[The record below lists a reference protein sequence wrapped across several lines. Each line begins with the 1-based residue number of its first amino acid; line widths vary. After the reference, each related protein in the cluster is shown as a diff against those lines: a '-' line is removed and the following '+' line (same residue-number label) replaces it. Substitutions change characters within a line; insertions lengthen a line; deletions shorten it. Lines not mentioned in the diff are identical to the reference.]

1 MCSRSFFVRI
11 TLKGSKAKK
20 GDVQVELYIYNLDLN
35 HEKLLLVLQ
44 KNEQFHISSIIFIL
58 DSFTCSFSKKKNKKK
73 TIINAS
79 LNMMFSIAKNVI
91 LNLSIMTQ

>member
-58 DSFTCSFSKKKNKKK
+58 DSFTCSFSKKKKKK
-73 TIINAS
+73 TRINAS
-79 LNMMFSIAKNVI
+79 LNMMFAIAKNVI

>member
-11 TLKGSKAKK
+11 ALKGSKAKK

-58 DSFTCSFSKKKNKKK
+58 DSFTCSFSKKKKKKK
-73 TIINAS
+73 TRINAS
-79 LNMMFSIAKNVI
+79 LNMMFAIAKNVI